1 VREVRVLNLAIQS
14 KGRRGGYPDSIFT
27 PTFVFFKGLPPLKD
41 ESVSKFPAL
50 TQDQV
55 AVSQKV
61 EKASGLKPSLES
73 FIQDLEGMSQAKG
86 IRWRSSG
93 VNLESKING
102 YPVRLA
108 EVTRRGGAIYYKL
121 QVFPKGWLG
130 AFKSVVYN
138 VDALPQSQTGQK
150 LAAIYQQALSDVP
163 EAYRSNRGRNR
174 KLLVFD
180 LGRTPFALVFP
191 KSGEKAAQWL
201 DQPGVLFFVKRKS
214 GYYGESPVIP
224 KTTPVESQLGESQ
237 LGNAVL
243 TTTLKP
249 PLGGFSKRLVLPE
262 GVFTEQGFKTLLY
275 QDEKGAVIQ
284 KGMDAEAWQSVLAK
298 AGVTV
303 EKLKEFAQLL
313 IAAHRG
319 VNVLPQPEET
329 QLP

>member
-1 VREVRVLNLAIQS
+1 MVLNLAIQS
-14 KGRRGGYPDSIFT
+14 KDSRIVYPHVVFSSGLLSFQGGGSTKEDNAKT
-27 PTFVFFKGLPPLKD
+27 LPPLI
-41 ESVSKFPAL
+41 
-50 TQDQV
+50 QDKLE
-55 AVSQKV
+55 VSQKADKTSLV
-61 EKASGLKPSLES
+61 KPSLES
-73 FIQDLEGMSQAKG
+73 FIQDLEGMTQAKG

-150 LAAIYQQALSDVP
+150 LSAIYQQALSDVP

-174 KLLVFD
+174 GILVFD

-201 DQPGVLFFVKRKS
+201 DQSGVLFFVKRKS
-214 GYYGESPVIP
+214 GYYGEFPVIA
-224 KTTPVESQLGESQ
+224 KTPPVESQLAESQ
-237 LGNAVL
+237 LGGSVL
-243 TTTLKP
+243 TTTVTN
-249 PLGGFSKRLVLPE
+249 PLGGFPKRLVLPE
-262 GVFTEQGFKTLLY
+262 GVLTEQGFKTLLY
-275 QDEKGAVIQ
+275 QNEKGAVIQ

-303 EKLKEFAQLL
+303 EKLKELAQLL
-313 IAAHRG
+313 IATHRG
-319 VNVLPQPEET
+319 AKVLPQKEEI